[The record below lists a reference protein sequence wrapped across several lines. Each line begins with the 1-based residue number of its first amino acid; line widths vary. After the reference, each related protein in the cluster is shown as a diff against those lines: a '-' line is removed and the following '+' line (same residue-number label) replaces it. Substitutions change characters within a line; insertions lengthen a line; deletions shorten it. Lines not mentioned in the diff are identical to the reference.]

1 MQYSIIFYKGF
12 YRFYK
17 TMLKGIEGEF
27 KSLNFKIEINLN
39 LNWIKVQIDFVN
51 S

>member
-1 MQYSIIFYKGF
+1 
-12 YRFYK
+12 
-17 TMLKGIEGEF
+17 MLKGIEGEF